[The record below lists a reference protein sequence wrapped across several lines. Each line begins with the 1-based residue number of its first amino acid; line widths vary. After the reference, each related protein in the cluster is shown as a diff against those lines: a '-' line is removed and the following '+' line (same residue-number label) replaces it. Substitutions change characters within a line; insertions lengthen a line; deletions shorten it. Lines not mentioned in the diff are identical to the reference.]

1 MSGLARGIRSGKRI
15 VPEQRLPN
23 LRIAISEKLAELL
36 QEFPL
41 TYSL

>member
-1 MSGLARGIRSGKRI
+1 MRELARGIRSGKRI

-23 LRIAISEKLAELL
+23 LRVAISEKLDELP